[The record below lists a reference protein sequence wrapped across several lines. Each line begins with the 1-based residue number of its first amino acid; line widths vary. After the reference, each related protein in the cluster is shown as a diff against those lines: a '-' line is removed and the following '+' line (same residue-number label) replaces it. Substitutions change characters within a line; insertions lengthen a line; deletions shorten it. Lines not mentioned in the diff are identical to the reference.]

1 MSKIKIYT
9 SNVQIEIMEAK
20 DILDQAGINYFEINK
35 MDSAHAGILG
45 GTVELHVSKD
55 DAEKANELL
64 AGLR

>member
-1 MSKIKIYT
+1 
-9 SNVQIEIMEAK
+9 MESPK
-20 DILDQAGINYFEINK
+20 TIFLSSYFIFFCNFEINK
-35 MDSAHAGILG
+35 MDSAHAGSLG